1 MPRSVR
7 RSGQPPLHLSGNCVK
22 MPRREN
28 NEEEDEMGRISIGAW
43 AVIGLLASAAALAQD
58 YPNKPIRL
66 MMPNAPGSSNDTLA
80 RIVATHLGE
89 AVGQTIVVDNRAG
102 AGGVVGMEIGKNAVP
117 DGYTLVAASTA
128 AMSIAPH
135 LYKRLPYDPIKDF
148 EYIGMFGVTPNIL
161 VVNTQQ
167 PVKTMK
173 DWVEWTKSR
182 GMQLNMASAGTGAQS
197 HLTGVALLVAAG
209 VQSTHVPYKGGG
221 ASVAAVVA
229 GESHWTI
236 TPAPAVM
243 NLVNSGRLRALGHSL
258 PVRTPLLKDIPSI
271 SDTVPGFKYSGW
283 NGLLAPKG
291 TSKAILDKMTAA
303 LQKAG
308 NSPELRKQFAQQG
321 ADVVLTAGAEFRKHV
336 EEEIRTVAAVV
347 KAAGLKQ
354 EL

>member
-1 MPRSVR
+1 LSQDAAPRKPYEEDNVR
-7 RSGQPPLHLSGNCVK
+7 RIFIPVLAIV
-22 MPRREN
+22 
-28 NEEEDEMGRISIGAW
+28 SI
-43 AVIGLLASAAALAQD
+43 IASTPTLAQD
-58 YPNKPIRL
+58 YPTKSIRL

-89 AVGQTIVVDNRAG
+89 AIGQPIVVDNRAG

-135 LYKRLPYDPIKDF
+135 LHKRLPYDPIKDF
-148 EYIGMFGVTPNIL
+148 EYIGMFGVTPNVL
-161 VVNTQQ
+161 VVNMQQ

-173 DWVEWTKSR
+173 DWLEWTKSR

-221 ASVAAVVA
+221 ASVASVVA

-243 NLVNSGRLRALGHSL
+243 NLVNGGRLRALGHSL
-258 PVRTPLLKDIPSI
+258 PGRTPLLKDIPSI

-291 TSKAILDKMTAA
+291 TPKAVLNKVSAA

-308 NSPELRKQFAQQG
+308 NSPELKKQFTQQG

-336 EEEIRTVAAVV
+336 EEEIRTVATVV
-347 KAAGLKQ
+347 KAAGLKAD
-354 EL
+354 L